1 MTKHFLAVL
10 VLLFVA
16 VASLNAQ
23 VTLGKIKYQNL
34 GLWDS
39 IPVFPGGDT
48 ALLGYFNSNFKLP
61 DTAKTCGLGGAIFIK
76 FYVESNGHIVE
87 FANFTSKLNKD
98 KKHDK
103 AYEECVDY
111 AFDLVVKHLKDV
123 IIKMPRWAPATNQFG
138 VPIRCLVTLPVIF

>member
-1 MTKHFLAVL
+1 M
-10 VLLFVA
+10 LLFIA

-23 VTLGKIKYQNL
+23 VSLGKIKYQNL

-48 ALLGYFNSNFKLP
+48 ALLAYFNNTFTLP
-61 DTAKTCGLGGAIFIK
+61 DTAKTCGIGGTVFIK

-87 FANFTSKLNKD
+87 FANFSAKLNKD
-98 KKHDK
+98 KPRHKDYDK
-103 AYEECVDY
+103 CVSPAYDILIK
-111 AFDLVVKHLKDV
+111 FLKEA
-123 IIKMPRWAPATNQFG
+123 IIKMPRWAAATNQFG

>member
-1 MTKHFLAVL
+1 MIKHLGAAL
-10 VLLFVA
+10 LLLFIA

-23 VTLGKIKYQNL
+23 VSLGKIKYQNL

-48 ALLGYFNSNFKLP
+48 ALTAYINNNFTLP
-61 DTAKTCGLGGAIFIK
+61 DTAKTCGIGGTIFIK

-87 FANFTSKLNKD
+87 FANFNSKLNKD
-98 KKHDK
+98 KKRDK
-103 AYEECVDY
+103 AYNECADY
-111 AFDLVVKHLKDV
+111 TFDLVVRHLKDI
-123 IIKMPRWAPATNQFG
+123 IIKMPRWAAATNQFG